1 MKFKLGRREISSIIR
16 VMKLQRDS
24 LISLIVG
31 GVLVVLLP
39 LLAALQYRWL
49 GQVSEGEREQMKA
62 GLQTTARRI
71 SEDFDQELTRAFIS
85 YLSASDKLSD
95 ESSFAE
101 RHQRWLDTGHDAK
114 LVKAVFLASTKDT
127 EALTLRQ
134 YDAGQNQFLPQAW
147 PEELSSLQTVLEQ
160 RLKIIRTAFAQQPP
174 QMPPAPNLSSILNGD
189 LQALVTPIVKYPYLG
204 GDDQTPTISG
214 FAIVQLDASFIQHEM
229 LPALAK
235 QNVDVNKYDLTIVSR
250 TETKKVIWQSSPA
263 DFSSADT
270 TQPLFSLRPSE
281 IRNLMR
287 NQQLAPGA
295 VTPRIGGGG
304 GNPFGGGGGGG
315 DNRGWELRIRHH
327 AGSLDAAVAGV
338 RRRNLL
344 ISSGILLLL
353 ISSIGLLM
361 MSVRH
366 AKKLAQQQMDF
377 VAGVSHELRT
387 PLAVI
392 DSAGYNLTKG
402 VIKDPQRVS
411 HYGALIRK
419 ETRRLQEMVEQILE
433 FAGVQSGKQQYELH
447 PTNVNQVINDVLSS
461 SQPLLAEGGFQLD
474 TNIAPE
480 LPAMMADS
488 SALARVL
495 QNLLNNAMKY
505 GGENR
510 WIGIKADLI
519 KNGAAKDV
527 QITVSDRG
535 IGISAEDQRHIFEP
549 FYRGSE
555 VKAAQI
561 HGNGLGLSLVK
572 NIVTAHNGRIRV
584 ESAAGQGSTFTLT
597 FPAIAETV
605 LQTSSL
611 EAKNEI
617 RV

>member
-1 MKFKLGRREISSIIR
+1 
-16 VMKLQRDS
+16 MKLQRDS

-31 GVLVVLLP
+31 GILVILLP

-71 SEDFDQELTRAFIS
+71 SEDFDQELTRAFIA
-85 YLSASDKLSD
+85 YLSGYDKLAD

-114 LVKAVFLASTKDT
+114 LVKAVFLAVAKDS
-127 EALTLRQ
+127 ESLTLKQ
-134 YDAGQNQFLPQAW
+134 FNASTNQFSPQPW
-147 PEELSSLQTVLEQ
+147 PEELRSLEPVLEQ
-160 RLKIIRTAFAQQPP
+160 RLKATRAAFAQEPP
-174 QMPPAPNLSSILNGD
+174 QMPPAPNLSPMLNGD
-189 LQALVTPIVKYPYLG
+189 LQALVTPIVKFPFLG
-204 GDDQTPTISG
+204 SDDQTPTISG
-214 FAIVQLDASFIQHEM
+214 YAIVQLDANFIQQEM
-229 LPALAK
+229 LPTLAK
-235 QNVDVNKYDLTIVSR
+235 QHLDVRNYDLAIVSR
-250 TETKKVIWQSSPA
+250 GETKKTIWQSAPA

-270 TQPLFSLRPSE
+270 TQPMFGLRPSE

-287 NQQLAPGA
+287 NQQPQTGS
-295 VTPRIGGGG
+295 VPPRIGG
-304 GNPFGGGGGGG
+304 NIPFGGGGG

-327 AGSLDAAVAGV
+327 AGSLEAAVAQV

-344 ISSGILLLL
+344 ISSSVLLLL

-361 MSVRH
+361 MSVRR

-392 DSAGYNLTKG
+392 DSAGYNLTRG
-402 VIKDPQRVS
+402 VIKDPQRVA

-433 FAGVQSGKQQYELH
+433 FAGVQSGKQKYELH

-461 SQPLLAEGGFQLD
+461 SQPLLAEGEFQLE
-474 TNIAPE
+474 TNIAPD
-480 LPAMMADS
+480 LPAVMADS
-488 SALARVL
+488 SALARAL

-505 GGENR
+505 GGEKR
-510 WIGIKADLI
+510 WIGLKADLV
-519 KNGAAKDV
+519 KNGATKEV
-527 QITVSDRG
+527 QLTVSDRG

-572 NIVTAHNGRIRV
+572 NIVTAHNGSIRV
-584 ESAAGQGSTFTLT
+584 ESTEGQGSTFTLS
-597 FPAIAETV
+597 FPAIAEEV
-605 LQTSSL
+605 LQTSSM
-611 EAKNEI
+611 EAKTEI